1 MHCVLSTNLKING
14 GMLLVCQLLKSKNN
28 DTLSNGNVGIKAF
41 TDSKQTHHFSPYLR
55 VRPLCLLVSCP
66 LVCMSS
72 VAPLCASAVLQG
84 LRHHFGIQYA
94 TLGLSDRKTQ
104 GPSIGFLLE
113 KGECGWLPS
122 FSCFPTLYQVLL
134 G

>member
-1 MHCVLSTNLKING
+1 MSLEATLKSDALCVEYNLKING

-41 TDSKQTHHFSPYLR
+41 TDSKQTHHFSPYLG

-84 LRHHFGIQYA
+84 
-94 TLGLSDRKTQ
+94 
-104 GPSIGFLLE
+104 
-113 KGECGWLPS
+113 
-122 FSCFPTLYQVLL
+122 
-134 G
+134 